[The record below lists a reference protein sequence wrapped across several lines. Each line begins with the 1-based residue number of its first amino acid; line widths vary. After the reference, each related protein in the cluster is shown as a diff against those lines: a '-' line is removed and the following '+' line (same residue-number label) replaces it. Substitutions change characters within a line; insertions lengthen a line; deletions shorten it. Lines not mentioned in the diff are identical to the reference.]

1 MAMSTNLALRL
12 STVSHTLVARNR
24 KVRTQE
30 NTWGKVL
37 VAGFIMVTVGIIFTS
52 IFWAWSNLQCTNLNY
67 QISQAQEMQKQYLEF
82 KKKLQVEYANLTST
96 ARLERLA
103 ETYDMGPPTP
113 GQVIRVTW

>member
-1 MAMSTNLALRL
+1 MSTNLALRL

-30 NTWGKVL
+30 STWAKIL
-37 VAGFIMVTVGIIFTS
+37 VAGLLLVTVGIIFTS

-82 KKKLQVEYANLTST
+82 KKKLKVEQANLTST

-113 GQVIRVTW
+113 GQVVKVSW